1 MTMVETVVGNV
12 RKRMFEE
19 PAEMTFFLALLP
31 EELCQRT
38 CL

>member
-1 MTMVETVVGNV
+1 MVETVVGNV

-19 PAEMTFFLALLP
+19 PVEMTFFLALLP